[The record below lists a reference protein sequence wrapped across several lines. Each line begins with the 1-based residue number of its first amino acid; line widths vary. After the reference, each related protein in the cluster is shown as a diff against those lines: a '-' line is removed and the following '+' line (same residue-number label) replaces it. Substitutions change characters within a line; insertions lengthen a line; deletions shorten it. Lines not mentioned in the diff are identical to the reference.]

1 MSFRKFALNMLANSN
16 FHSCTKAKIINF
28 HTFNSFNIKKNLYF
42 KRRLNCYTKYSDET
56 LFTVAA
62 LGDIEAQRE
71 RVIREI
77 IRVDSVSREDAA
89 SIFKQIEDSNRKK
102 LRYYIFPTY
111 FGIFS
116 SICGA
121 GICLPMVFQKD
132 SAVWFNEI
140 FVTKDL
146 PAMED
151 FETCF
156 EVGAFTWNYMDPILG
171 IVPNTFLHF
180 FKRRRSAR
188 LCKEY
193 PQYDASIL
201 QDFSEGDPLI
211 HARQK

>member
-1 MSFRKFALNMLANSN
+1 MLA
-16 FHSCTKAKIINF
+16 KI
-28 HTFNSFNIKKNLYF
+28 
-42 KRRLNCYTKYSDET
+42 
-56 LFTVAA
+56 AA

-156 EVGAFTWNYMDPILG
+156 EVGAFTWNYMDPILESVLFIFICLHFARAQLKNIG